1 MEYNENENIHEL
13 RSEEAR
19 KAERA
24 AERASWA
31 SHRTAEKVGDRMKT
45 FAGKIRDTGPRV
57 ESKIHDTAE
66 RLAERFERG
75 ADYFKEGRYQ
85 DTGRKLTDYI
95 REHPVTAMAVG
106 IAAGLL
112 LAFKRRH

>member
-1 MEYNENENIHEL
+1 MEYNENENMHEL
-13 RSEEAR
+13 RSEAAR

-24 AERASWA
+24 TERASA
-31 SHRTAEKVGDRMKT
+31 AAQRTAERVGDQMKH

-66 RLAERFERG
+66 RLALRFERG

-85 DTGRKLTDYI
+85 DTGRKLTQYI
-95 REHPVTAMAVG
+95 REHPVTAMVVG
-106 IAAGLL
+106 VAAGLL